1 MVDINKLVSKHYLN
15 SDTFLE
21 MIQEQLSQTRERYE
35 KTDDITL
42 DKLQGL
48 IKEVNED
55 LQKLSMLDKYLLSE
69 QAMSMEAINIA
80 WNGIPELGLS
90 ELNWGSPGTPGDT
103 SGEEPAT
110 IEPSYARKQLQ
121 RFMDKI
127 GVGGTT
133 GDAAHDISTKLRALE
148 GFFSKSEKEG
158 SEAKITQNFA
168 QAGIDLD
175 NPRESIAK
183 VLGYLT
189 FYKTLTK
196 ILVNF
201 NASAAGFTFEAFLAV
216 LLGGQQIPTG
226 EGTIADLVDATGK
239 PISLKLLSES
249 NASIEG
255 SFRDLVNDFVD
266 SPSDSQMEYIV
277 CLKDLGGEAQ
287 SINGLIK
294 FYRFAFD
301 FNTFLTF
308 MTSGQEGS
316 ETMNNVRLPMTEIAT
331 DSESNI
337 DAERFTH
344 EEDVEEFMKWLNV
357 NKANQID
364 PMASEYAESLN
375 LEPKQLKNLLD
386 LAFNTQLILKD
397 SPRSPM
403 ARLPR
408 KSDRVLNILNIMP
421 EIGTKTKAG
430 KIADLQQY
438 TYNALKQTY
447 LDMRAPITQR
457 NADRT
462 KASVG
467 EENYASVEDSLAY
480 LQTIKDYDEFFNTL
494 TKAWGYINK
503 RQWALKKSAMEAAG
517 GQYLGRLWIGREV
530 VAQMA
535 NLCRKVINIK
545 VYEIF
550 QLLKQLVDLL
560 HAYFAEGMQSATG
573 EEAIDACEAI
583 GDRTADFEKEAKELH
598 GRPLEIS

>member
-583 GDRTADFEKEAKELH
+583 GDRTADFEKEAKELRS
-598 GRPLEIS
+598 RPLEIS

>member
-1 MVDINKLVSKHYLN
+1 MVDINKLVSKHYLS

-467 EENYASVEDSLAY
+467 EENYASVEDSLAH

>member
-1 MVDINKLVSKHYLN
+1 MVDINKLVSKHYLS